1 MDTDQLVT
9 NTIIDY
15 FGLSDIKNKFKGGM
29 IAAKAATVIGRAEG
43 EKDLKKE
50 GEKDLE
56 KEGEKEGLENKEGE
70 NKEEIKDLEKK
81 VTQKKT
87 KDKSKNVKGKLKDW
101 ATDPGPGK
109 PIGDN
114 SVFDNTESLLK
125 KLVQIFSLVFYIITL
140 PLMPWIWMFKKT
152 RSSMDTTY
160 KKSLRPL

>member
-15 FGLSDIKNKFKGGM
+15 FGLSDIKNKFKGGAM
-29 IAAKAATVIGRAEG
+29 IAAEAAEAIGPKVVAG
-43 EKDLKKE
+43 LEKKGAK
-50 GEKDLE
+50 GLE
-56 KEGEKEGLENKEGE
+56 KE
-70 NKEEIKDLEKK
+70 

-87 KDKSKNVKGKLKDW
+87 KDKPKNVKGKLKDW
-101 ATDPGPGK
+101 ATEPGPGK

>member
-15 FGLSDIKNKFKGGM
+15 FGLSDIKNKFKGGTI
-29 IAAKAATVIGRAEG
+29 IATETAKVIGPSLE
-43 EKDLKKE
+43 KE

-56 KEGEKEGLENKEGE
+56 KEGEK
-70 NKEEIKDLEKK
+70 DLEKE
-81 VTQKKT
+81 VTQKK
-87 KDKSKNVKGKLKDW
+87 DKPKNVKGKGKLKDW
-101 ATDPGPGK
+101 ATGPGPGK

-114 SVFDNTESLLK
+114 SVFDNTEFLIK
-125 KLVQIFSLVFYIITL
+125 KLVQIFSFVFYIITL